1 MNSPHQM
8 TPLLP
13 AGPSGWTPKNP
24 DGDDVQYEHRHG
36 VPVNQPSSRPAYA
49 IFRAE
54 GSQAEAQR
62 KKANPPRPPNPFIL
76 FRNDY
81 TRKHAR
87 GGPKIRRNAHS
98 GPLEDS
104 HSKRAG
110 QAWRALTAEEK
121 QPWQHLAKKAGEEHA
136 KMYPDYRY
144 RPNKRPPPVL
154 YVAIIVCRLRSA
166 GRRATS
172 ARTPSLRAVFLPTL
186 TMIVRRRRHHLR
198 PLRARLLR
206 CSCSQ
211 RRALYTG
218 GRRLSPPH
226 THRYHLLSSKVKAR
240 TFRQSGGQGLFTR
253 VTRSTLRFPSRS
265 LYLPTSP
272 TTSNTII
279 PPIRRATSQST
290 TTLLKHYI
298 YMPGPTAASSPL
310 PSASS
315 SLAGWNG
322 EPIPEQ
328 MQCAQPSQWSPESP
342 IICGS
347 YSSQPQ
353 DASWNGLYPMQTD
366 IVMLDQNYGAFSAYS
381 PSDMEVVSY

>member
-121 QPWQHLAKKAGEEHA
+121 QPWQLLAKKAGEEHA

-144 RPNKRPPPVL
+144 RPNKRPP
-154 YVAIIVCRLRSA
+154 ASA
-166 GRRATS
+166 
-172 ARTPSLRAVFLPTL
+172 L
-186 TMIVRRRRHHLR
+186 RRHH
-198 PLRARLLR
+198 RLPTSFCR
-206 CSCSQ
+206 TSSNE
-211 RRALYTG
+211 RSHSESTRSVSSHSDYDRSSSPTSPSTSESA
-218 GRRLSPPH
+218 SPPLLVQSEARVIYRRSTSVPTPH
-226 THRYHLLSSKVKAR
+226 PSVSPAIVEGEGSDLSSKR
-240 TFRQSGGQGLFTR
+240 R
-253 VTRSTLRFPSRS
+253 SRS
-265 LYLPTSP
+265 LHESDSFYPTFPFAESV
-272 TTSNTII
+272 
-279 PPIRRATSQST
+279 ST
-290 TTLLKHYI
+290 DFTY
-298 YMPGPTAASSPL
+298 YQV
-310 PSASS
+310 
-315 SLAGWNG
+315 SLHH
-322 EPIPEQ
+322 
-328 MQCAQPSQWSPESP
+328 
-342 IICGS
+342 
-347 YSSQPQ
+347 
-353 DASWNGLYPMQTD
+353 LY
-366 IVMLDQNYGAFSAYS
+366 F
-381 PSDMEVVSY
+381 